1 MTPSQ
6 LLFWG
11 FCGGGST
18 VEEFF
23 GVCMRC
29 VSVFE
34 FDLHGEAEWE
44 AGSYE
49 GLEGVRFQG

>member
-44 AGSYE
+44 AG